1 MALSTETNEMRA
13 ERSDVKGGTVTNLK
27 TKRKSSTLASAM
39 KTPKLVLRHVS
50 TLTDHP
56 LNDLLYDKDNDTRD
70 KLINSL
76 LKSLRTTGVANKES
90 IKIDKNGYVYSGH
103 RRKWACEED
112 ETGELGY
119 LVCEIIDHTFD
130 PKSLNDP
137 ILEQKEADLLDEYNE
152 PDIIRSQTSWPVLLR
167 KYDYMNNLNF
177 KKTKKYFGA
186 KERNFWCAEKCSFQ
200 TNAFKMMVEIYD
212 VGRHD
217 LIDRVA
223 IEGYSINKAHKEALD
238 IQPVSKLKYDPDRK
252 NWVEYFK
259 ENPECMDRVV
269 DYANEMLKQHLDIN
283 IAGKKI
289 PEDKIHGHEQNM
301 LSTNLSNFYMSAVS
315 IVLEEEG
322 FDSITPREEPG
333 LPDVRILNLS
343 KPGCHPERLEVKV
356 VSFKG
361 HGSKTSISAGPGA
374 TRIVPHTF
382 LLVVY
387 DPDTKRQMVVL
398 SDLTKE
404 DWTSNSKNTQCDM
417 GMNIWADNHL
427 DDCVF
432 FHGEG
437 FIDSKNIFNIN
448 LSKVD

>member
-1 MALSTETNEMRA
+1 M
-13 ERSDVKGGTVTNLK
+13 
-27 TKRKSSTLASAM
+27 
-39 KTPKLVLRHVS
+39 
-50 TLTDHP
+50 
-56 LNDLLYDKDNDTRD
+56 
-70 KLINSL
+70 I
-76 LKSLRTTGVANKES
+76 
-90 IKIDKNGYVYSGH
+90 
-103 RRKWACEED
+103 
-112 ETGELGY
+112 
-119 LVCEIIDHTFD
+119 
-130 PKSLNDP
+130 
-137 ILEQKEADLLDEYNE
+137 
-152 PDIIRSQTSWPVLLR
+152 R
-167 KYDYMNNLNF
+167 KYWYNNNLNF
-177 KKTKKYFGA
+177 KKTKKYFTA

-322 FDSITPREEPG
+322 FDSTTPREEPG

-343 KPGCHPERLEVKV
+343 KPEYHPERLEVKV
-356 VSFKG
+356 ASFKG

>member
-1 MALSTETNEMRA
+1 MALNVENGEMRA
-13 ERSDVKGGTVTNLK
+13 ERSDVKGGTVVK
-27 TKRKSSTLASAM
+27 M
-39 KTPKLVLRHVS
+39 KIPKGKLVLRHIS

-56 LNDLLYDKDNDTRD
+56 LNDLLYDRDNDNRD
-70 KLINSL
+70 KLRKSL
-76 LKSLRTTGVANKES
+76 LKSLKKTGVANKETC
-90 IKIDKNGYVYSGH
+90 KIDKNGVVYSGH

-130 PKSLNDP
+130 PESLNDP
-137 ILEQKEADLLDEYNE
+137 ISEQKEADLLDDYNE
-152 PDIIRSQTSWPVLLR
+152 PDIIRSQTSWPVVLR
-167 KYDYMNNLNF
+167 KYSYMNNLNY
-177 KKTKKYFGA
+177 KKTKKYFSS
-186 KERNFWCAEKCSFQ
+186 KERNIWCAEKCGFQ
-200 TNAFKMMVEIYD
+200 PDPFKKMVEIYD
-212 VGRHD
+212 VGRND
-217 LIDRVA
+217 LIDKVVQ
-223 IEGYSINKAHKEALD
+223 GYSLPKAWKEALD
-238 IQPVSKLKYDPDRK
+238 IQSSVKSKYDPDRK
-252 NWVEYFK
+252 NWVQFFK
-259 ENPECMDRVV
+259 DNPECMKRVV
-269 DYANEMLKQHLDIN
+269 DYANVMLKQHLDIN
-283 IAGKKI
+283 IGGKRI
-289 PEDKIHGHEQNM
+289 PEDDIHGHEQNM
-301 LSTNLSNFYMSAVS
+301 LSINLSNFYMSAVS
-315 IVLEEEG
+315 LVLEEEG
-322 FDSITPREEPG
+322 FDSTTPREEAG

-343 KPGCHPERLEVKV
+343 KPGYHWERLEVKV
-356 VSFKG
+356 ASFKG

-404 DWTSNSKNTQCDM
+404 DWTSNTKNTKCEM

-437 FIDSKNIFNIN
+437 FIDSKNVFNMN